1 MDFLVSRTALTCVL
15 PVPVPGCGALSFPF
29 AVGTFRS
36 AMLTSL
42 LLVSAVISQA
52 NGAASP
58 GVAAVADAETARVE
72 LVARV
77 SQSVVAVFGPTGGGG
92 GSGVVISPDGFALS
106 NYHVTSACGT
116 FMKCGLPNGELYDA
130 VIVGIDPT
138 GDVAL
143 LKLVGRDD
151 FPTATLGDS
160 DALEVG
166 DWVFAMGNPFLLA
179 TDFTPTVTYGIVSG
193 THRYQYPAGTFLE
206 YTDCIQIDASINPG
220 NSGGPLFNSA
230 GELVGINGRGSF
242 EKRGRVNSG
251 AAYAISINQIKHFL
265 DHLHSGRI
273 VDHATLGAVVS
284 TRDDGAVVVDQIL
297 EESEAWRRGLREGD
311 EIVAFAGRPITG
323 ANQFK
328 NLLGIYPTGHR
339 LPLAFRRD
347 ASTQEIFARLRPLHS
362 EAELLRFVEGPK
374 RTPGPEKPRDGDGK
388 PAPKP
393 GEEKPGQP
401 LPPAPGHGDADEG
414 PKPPEAV
421 AKLFEKRTGY
431 TNYYFNR
438 LHQERVL
445 RVLTGWGDFG
455 SAGKT
460 WKLTGTW
467 QPRGAEVASNCL
479 LSLKSAGVAL
489 EVASTPPE
497 LYGQFLDESS
507 RLVDEPKGTGGL
519 LVALDQFKRL
529 LAARAN
535 GFDELFYLGSE
546 PLDGTGEPV
555 DVVVTRWR
563 GVETHWYFTKANPR
577 LIGWNS
583 TLGPDVDPCEIRI
596 LEGAPVALGQAK
608 LPGRMLISSGTAPF
622 AVLTLKTGV
631 VE

>member
-1 MDFLVSRTALTCVL
+1 MKCVPPALVYGKGHLL
-15 PVPVPGCGALSFPF
+15 PLRDGNSLA
-29 AVGTFRS
+29 

-42 LLVSAVISQA
+42 LLVSAVLSQA
-52 NGAASP
+52 NGTAP
-58 GVAAVADAETARVE
+58 GGATVEATEAARVE

-106 NYHVTSACGT
+106 NYHVTSACGN

-160 DALEVG
+160 DALSVG

-284 TRDDGAVVVDQIL
+284 SRDDGAVVVDQIL
-297 EESEAWRRGLREGD
+297 EESEVYRRGLREGD

-328 NLLGIYPTGHR
+328 NLLGIYPTGQR

-362 EAELLRFVEGPK
+362 EAELLRFVDGPK
-374 RTPGPEKPRDGDGK
+374 PKAGPEKPQNPDGK

-393 GEEKPGQP
+393 GEEQPDKPV
-401 LPPAPGHGDADEG
+401 PPAPGHGEAGEG

-431 TNYYFNR
+431 ANYYFNR

-445 RVLTGWGDFG
+445 GALTGWGDH
-455 SAGKT
+455 AALGKS

-467 QPRGAEVASNCL
+467 QPRGE
-479 LSLKSAGVAL
+479 
-489 EVASTPPE
+489 
-497 LYGQFLDESS
+497 
-507 RLVDEPKGTGGL
+507 
-519 LVALDQFKRL
+519 
-529 LAARAN
+529 
-535 GFDELFYLGSE
+535 
-546 PLDGTGEPV
+546 
-555 DVVVTRWR
+555 
-563 GVETHWYFTKANPR
+563 
-577 LIGWNS
+577 
-583 TLGPDVDPCEIRI
+583 
-596 LEGAPVALGQAK
+596 
-608 LPGRMLISSGTAPF
+608 
-622 AVLTLKTGV
+622 
-631 VE
+631 

>member
-1 MDFLVSRTALTCVL
+1 
-15 PVPVPGCGALSFPF
+15 
-29 AVGTFRS
+29 
-36 AMLTSL
+36 MLTTL
-42 LLVSAVISQA
+42 LILSATLAQTDVGDSDRLAQVSS
-52 NGAASP
+52 
-58 GVAAVADAETARVE
+58 ADAARVE

-77 SQSVVAVFGPTGGGG
+77 SQAVVAVFGPTGGGG

-166 DWVFAMGNPFLLA
+166 DWVYAMGNPFLLA

-284 TRDDGAVVVDQIL
+284 SRDDGAVVVDQIL
-297 EESEAWRRGLREGD
+297 EEAEVYRRGLREGD

-328 NLLGIYPTGHR
+328 NLLGIYPEGHR
-339 LPLAFRRD
+339 LPLTFRRETT
-347 ASTQEIFARLRPLHS
+347 TQEIFARLRPLHS
-362 EAELLRFVEGPK
+362 EAELLRFVDGPK
-374 RTPGPEKPRDGDGK
+374 KQKPPEGQPGPDGK
-388 PAPKP
+388 PSPKP
-393 GEEKPGQP
+393 DQPKPEEPNPEG
-401 LPPAPGHGDADEG
+401 PPHGHEGMEDG

-438 LHQERVL
+438 RHQERVL
-445 RVLTGWGDFG
+445 AALAAWGDH
-455 SAGKT
+455 SKT
-460 WKLTGTW
+460 GATWRLSGTW
-467 QPRGAEVASNCL
+467 QPRGAEVASACT
-479 LSLKSAGVAL
+479 LSLKAAGVAL

-497 LYGQFLDESS
+497 IYGQFLSETS
-507 RLVDEPKGTGGL
+507 RFEDEPKGTGGL
-519 LVALDQFKRL
+519 LVALEQLKRL
-529 LAARAN
+529 LRGQAA
-535 GFDELFYLGSE
+535 GFDELYYLGSE
-546 PLDGTGEPV
+546 PLDGVGEPV
-555 DVVVTRWR
+555 DVLVTRWR
-563 GVETHWYFTKANPR
+563 GVETHWYVTKAKPR
-577 LIGWNS
+577 LAGWN
-583 TLGPDVDPCEIRI
+583 TMLGPDVDPCEIRVPEETTI
-596 LEGAPVALGQAK
+596 AFGEVK
-608 LPGRMLISSGTAPF
+608 LPGRLFISSAAAPF
-622 AVLTLKTGV
+622 AVLTLTTGTA
-631 VE
+631 E